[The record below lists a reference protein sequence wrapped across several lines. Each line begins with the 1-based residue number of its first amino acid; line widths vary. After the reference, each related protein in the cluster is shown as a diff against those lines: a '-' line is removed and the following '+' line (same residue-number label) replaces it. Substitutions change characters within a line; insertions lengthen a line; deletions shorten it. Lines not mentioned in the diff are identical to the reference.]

1 MEKINNQKIIENKI
15 VSTGGSSSAKLKALI
30 KKNILVLK

>member
-1 MEKINNQKIIENKI
+1 MEKTNNRKNLENKI